1 MRKLL
6 TTLAVG
12 IALTG
17 LFAANAPAA
26 SANASDGHRSPI
38 ACIGNGHSCTHDDNC
53 CSGNCVNRT
62 CK

>member
-6 TTLAVG
+6 VAISTTLA
-12 IALTG
+12 LTAI
-17 LFAANAPAA
+17 FAASPPNAAA
-26 SANASDGHRSPI
+26 NPNDGHHGPL

-53 CSGNCVNRT
+53 CSGKCVNRT